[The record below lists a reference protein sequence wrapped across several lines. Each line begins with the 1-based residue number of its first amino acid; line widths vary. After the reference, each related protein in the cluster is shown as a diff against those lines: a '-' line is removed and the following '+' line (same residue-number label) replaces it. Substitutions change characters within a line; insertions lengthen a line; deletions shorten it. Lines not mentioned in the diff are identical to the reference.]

1 MGCCSSN
8 VFHDEEKGLEDH
20 LFPYLDYQEQPDDEY
35 KQLDTENDQKGD
47 TAVEHIF
54 KKTKLSVD
62 LFLISSYLKELK
74 FLKYACICN
83 LVIPLVKD
91 EEVPRMVYGQP
102 PKDMRNSQIDWKH
115 EYHIDFINRPCPY
128 DFPAF
133 EGDKPPDYDENK
145 IATVDGEKSK
155 KESGEEEYEKGAR
168 KRKSKSKDKKKK
180 KSEDKYDKKD
190 ISKVKKPR
198 RSSNELDQCSL
209 SEKN

>member
-20 LFPYLDYQEQPDDEY
+20 LFPYLDYQEQADDEY

-54 KKTKLSVD
+54 KKTK
-62 LFLISSYLKELK
+62 
-74 FLKYACICN
+74 
-83 LVIPLVKD
+83 
-91 EEVPRMVYGQP
+91 MVYGQP

-115 EYHIDFINRPCPY
+115 EYHIDFKNRPCPY

-133 EGDKPPDYDENK
+133 EGDKPPDYDENVFFLQILK
-145 IATVDGEKSK
+145 ADFLQKKSENSYLVFQKDEIISVEKEGSK
-155 KESGEEEYEKGAR
+155 KESEEEYGKGG
-168 KRKSKSKDKKKK
+168 KKK
-180 KSEDKYDKKD
+180 KSKGKGKGKKKSGGKNTKKD
-190 ISKVKKPR
+190 NSKAKKPR
-198 RSSNELDQCSL
+198 RSTNELDQCSL